1 LLSIFSL
8 IKWKMRLGVDF
19 TGGAVINYSFSKVTD
34 SALISDTFKK
44 VGIEDTSISSS
55 DQKHFTIKT
64 DALTVDTKNKIDE
77 ELKNVDSEI
86 QELRYEVVGP
96 AIGPELIQKTVY
108 ALLISA
114 SLILFWVAYQFKNL
128 KYGLAATLATIHDS
142 LVLLGSFSLLGH
154 FLGVE
159 IDFIFVTAVLTILSF
174 SVHDTIVVFDRIR
187 EVKKKTYG
195 DISEIS
201 DTAITQTMTRSIN
214 NSFTIIFMLVALV
227 LLGGETTKWFAV
239 ALLIGTISGTYSSP
253 FVAVPLLVIFDK
265 GNLRF
270 KLKKN

>member
-1 LLSIFSL
+1 MHWMKYKFIYFTLSGAFLLLSIFSL

-201 DTAITQTMTRSIN
+201 DNDLREVKDSVVKEVV
-214 NSFTIIFMLVALV
+214 SSVEKVSKDL
-227 LLGGETTKWFAV
+227 K
-239 ALLIGTISGTYSSP
+239 SG
-253 FVAVPLLVIFDK
+253 
-265 GNLRF
+265 
-270 KLKKN
+270 KLKPKTLKEFNDWCNS